1 MYKAIMEQAE
11 PLVAPPGCQDGDLSR
26 SREFFHHCRQALIT
40 VGIIRDAVGCKC
52 QNNHFLRKL
61 PVISTTDNFFV
72 RHSVLEVKMPLVHS
86 EETLVYGIYTTLIL
100 CLLVVKY
107 CSSSSWQFREV
118 SYKAF
123 RKDCRS

>member
-1 MYKAIMEQAE
+1 VQVE

-52 QNNHFLRKL
+52 QNNHFLCKL
-61 PVISTTDNFFV
+61 PVFSTTDNFFV
-72 RHSVLEVKMPLVHS
+72 RHSALEVKICPLFTS
-86 EETLVYGIYTTLIL
+86 EETLVYGLYTTLIL
-100 CLLVVKY
+100 CLLLVKY
-107 CSSSSWQFREV
+107 CSSSSWQFGEV